1 MAKAQGK
8 AKGGKPAASTTT
20 TRKTASKATASRKSG
35 KPAAKKPAARKPA
48 ARAPAAKPAPKQ
60 SAGLKT
66 HKGKKD
72 KGPSPEAECLIPLEK
87 FSKRKVQAPPKKTKK
102 KAPTPPSLEVDDC
115 LLDEDRFDEPVS
127 LRAAIVIELGDYKGM
142 GYLTAMH
149 GISELVI
156 PPKPDGYAT
165 RREIFEAV
173 DAALDAPLSEHGV
186 EGLSLSVRDCY
197 VDQDCDGMWVTE
209 VTEDTVTAACQYCS

>member
-1 MAKAQGK
+1 MRLL
-8 AKGGKPAASTTT
+8 AS
-20 TRKTASKATASRKSG
+20 SR
-35 KPAAKKPAARKPA
+35 
-48 ARAPAAKPAPKQ
+48 
-60 SAGLKT
+60 
-66 HKGKKD
+66 
-72 KGPSPEAECLIPLEK
+72 
-87 FSKRKVQAPPKKTKK
+87 
-102 KAPTPPSLEVDDC
+102 
-115 LLDEDRFDEPVS
+115 VS
-127 LRAAIVIELGDYKGM
+127 LGANDYSTSAYRAE
-142 GYLTAMH
+142 TH
-149 GISELVI
+149 GCSHGEGARHELVI

>member
-8 AKGGKPAASTTT
+8 AKTS
-20 TRKTASKATASRKSG
+20 SR

-48 ARAPAAKPAPKQ
+48 ARAPAAKPAPK
-60 SAGLKT
+60 LKDRI
-66 HKGKKD
+66 KKMGKKD
-72 KGPSPEAECLIPLEK
+72 KGPSPESKFVIPLEK
-87 FSKRKVQAPPKKTKK
+87 FSKRKVQAPPKKAK

-127 LRAAIVIELGDYKGM
+127 LHAAIVIELGDYKGM

-186 EGLSLSVRDCY
+186 EGLNLSVRDCY
-197 VDQDCDGMWVTE
+197 VDQACDGMYVTE
-209 VTEDTVTAACQYCS
+209 VTEDTVTAVCDYCS

>member
-8 AKGGKPAASTTT
+8 AKGGKQ
-20 TRKTASKATASRKSG
+20 
-35 KPAAKKPAARKPA
+35 AAKKPAARKPA
-48 ARAPAAKPAPKQ
+48 TRAPAAKPAPKQ

-66 HKGKKD
+66 HKGKQN
-72 KGPSPEAECLIPLEK
+72 KGPSPESECLIPLEM
-87 FSKRKVQAPPKKTKK
+87 FSKRKVQVPPKKAKK

-127 LRAAIVIELGDYKGM
+127 LHAAIVIELGDYKGM
-142 GYLTAMH
+142 GYLRAMK
-149 GISELVI
+149 GVTEIVV
-156 PPKPDGYAT
+156 PPPPGGYAT
-165 RREIFEAV
+165 RREIYEAV

-186 EGLSLSVRDCY
+186 EGYNLSVRDCY